1 MIAEIK
7 TTLSILELTDAC
19 NKIIAK
25 NLQPDEAMS
34 ELLTFKGLV
43 E

>member
-1 MIAEIK
+1 M
-7 TTLSILELTDAC
+7 LELTEAC

-34 ELLTFKGLV
+34 ELLNYKALV